1 MPPTLHT
8 SGEKPLRKLALGL
21 VAAVLLALSLV
32 SFLSPFSG
40 FMSVRAQT
48 PSLIALPSSETVYMG
63 GAIWSPITSLNP
75 FSPSNSQ
82 VDAFLQNLVYLP
94 LFLFSPVTGSL
105 YPTLGENFTVTSVT
119 VPSSLVYGPNASG
132 TIDRAALEIWIW
144 PNATWQDGYPV
155 TADDVVFTLYL
166 AKYFTG
172 LSWSWMFSRG
182 PGSILNITPVTEKE
196 VMIIFNSSPSSPP
209 WGIII
214 SILTSYSSTPMPLH
228 EFYPNLSA
236 FFANPTKWNP
246 FSWSPNVTQIIGD
259 GPYRVYTYTPSEIV
273 FIKWDN
279 WWGWNIWGVPANGM
293 YAPEYAAV
301 VVVTSNSQGIPM
313 FETHELDWGSFFLTN
328 VWQLQSYDVYTY
340 FTHPPWNIQY
350 GPAVVLMI
358 NNKYPPYNITL
369 VRRAI
374 AYAINTAQLAAIGEN
389 GQEVPVNISN
399 GFGFF
404 SPYNLYYGS
413 WGKYVNNSIIQKYG
427 WTFNLTEAQLLMQQ
441 VASEYGW
448 HKNSQGYWV
457 MPNGAVVN
465 ATIIAGYGWTDWMED
480 ANLIAQNLTKI
491 GIDASTVFPTS
502 SQYSADIAE
511 GEFSM
516 ALASPP
522 TGPLLATWF
531 QYFMYTYGSAPI
543 GSWAWYDQERFTG
556 PAATEATQAI
566 NTLLFSTNPYNLTAV
581 MPYYDELET
590 VFFNYTPVVPLLLAS
605 YWYEYSTAY
614 WAGWPNETTGTLF
627 PLALYVPPYA
637 AYILVH
643 LYPKGVTVTTTTPK
657 PVTVTSTTTTTT
669 STTTTAT
676 TTTTSVSTTTVTS
689 VTTVVSST
697 LSTLTTTVTKL
708 ATSTTYLAIAVVVT
722 AIVVGLIVWA
732 VMRR

>member
-1 MPPTLHT
+1 LA
-8 SGEKPLRKLALGL
+8 KNLRRLVLGL
-21 VAAVLLALSLV
+21 VAVLLLLAFLV
-32 SFLSPFSG
+32 G
-40 FMSVRAQT
+40 FAAPTAGLAQVRAQT
-48 PSLIALPSSETVYMG
+48 PSLIALPRSETVYMG
-63 GAIWSPITSLNP
+63 GAIWGPITSLNP

-82 VDAFLQNLVYLP
+82 LDDYLQSMVYLP

-105 YPTLGENFTVTSVT
+105 YPALGENFTVTSVT
-119 VPSSLVYGPNASG
+119 VPASLVYGPNATG
-132 TIDRAALEIWIW
+132 TVDRAALEIWIW

-172 LSWSWMFSRG
+172 LSWSWMFSGG

-209 WGIII
+209 WGTIL
-214 SILTSYSSTPMPLH
+214 SILTGYSYDAVPLH

-246 FSWSPNVTQIIGD
+246 LSWSPNVTQIIGD
-259 GPYRVYTYTPSEIV
+259 GPYRVYAYTPSEIV
-273 FIKWDN
+273 FIRWDN

-293 YAPEYAAV
+293 YAPEYVAGLV
-301 VVVTSNSQGIPM
+301 ITSNPQAISM
-313 FETHELDWGSFFLTN
+313 FETYELDWGSYFLTN
-328 VWQLQSYDVYTY
+328 VWQLQSYNVYTY
-340 FTHPPWNIQY
+340 FTHPPWNLQY
-350 GPAVVLMI
+350 GPSVVLLI
-358 NNKYPPYNITL
+358 NNEYPPYNITL

-374 AYAINTAQLAAIGEN
+374 AYAINTSQLAAVGEN
-389 GQEVPVNISN
+389 GQELPCNISN
-399 GFGFF
+399 GFGLL
-404 SPYNLYYGS
+404 SPYNLYYGA
-413 WGKYVNNSIIQKYG
+413 WGKYINMSIIQRYG

-465 ATIIAGYGWTDWMED
+465 ATIIVPYGWTDWMED
-480 ANLIAQNLTKI
+480 AELIAQNLSKI
-491 GIDASTVFPTS
+491 GIEASTVFPT
-502 SQYSADIAE
+502 YSEYWTDVSE

-516 ALASPP
+516 ALMWGW
-522 TGPLLATWF
+522 TGPLPATWF
-531 QYFMYTYGSAPI
+531 QYYVYTYGAAPI
-543 GSWAWYDQERFTG
+543 GSWAWADLERFTG

-566 NTLLFSTNPYNLTAV
+566 NTIFSTNPYNLTAV

-590 VFFNYTPVVPLLLAS
+590 VFFNYTPVVPLLLGA
-605 YWYEYSTAY
+605 YWYEYSTTY
-614 WAGWPNETTGTLF
+614 WAGWPNETTGTIF
-627 PLALYVPPYA
+627 PPANWAAPYE

-643 LYPKGVTVTTTTPK
+643 LHPKGVTVTTTTPK
-657 PVTVTSTTTTTT
+657 PITVTYTTATTTTTT
-669 STTTTAT
+669 TTTTATTT

-689 VTTVVSST
+689 VTTVVSSAV
-697 LSTLTTTVTKL
+697 STLTTTVTKL
-708 ATSTTYLAIAVVVT
+708 VTSTTYLAIAVVVT
-722 AIVVGLIVWA
+722 AIVVGLVVWA